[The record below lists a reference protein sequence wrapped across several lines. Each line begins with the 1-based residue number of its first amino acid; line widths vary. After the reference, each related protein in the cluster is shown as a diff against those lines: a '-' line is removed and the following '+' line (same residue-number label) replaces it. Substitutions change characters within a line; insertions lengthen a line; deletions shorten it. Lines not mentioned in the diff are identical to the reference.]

1 MEQSS
6 EISTTIIDNL
16 IKAKKFR
23 NSVITR
29 FKSRSKFE
37 PLNARQSVWNT
48 LDTLNGQSPIAM
60 SLMKQELSKSD
71 YPQHIGLIPDGNRRW
86 AKDRDL
92 TVGEGYATGAEKI
105 KMFRRLAFKNEK
117 VDTVSVFLL
126 STENIERRPQGE
138 LQQLYGVFSSF
149 FDGIRDNERVH
160 DNNIRHEVRGNEKAI
175 NMLPDNVTEAINDME
190 EATEEYDE
198 NKMVFLLGYSGRDE
212 IINAA
217 HDTPRG
223 QVSIEITDEGED
235 ETEFRENLMLGD
247 LPDIDLMLRTSE
259 RRISNFML
267 YENAYS
273 EMVFVDKFWP
283 NYTTADF
290 YEAMYSYANRSRRF
304 GV

>member
-1 MEQSS
+1 
-6 EISTTIIDNL
+6 
-16 IKAKKFR
+16 
-23 NSVITR
+23 
-29 FKSRSKFE
+29 
-37 PLNARQSVWNT
+37 
-48 LDTLNGQSPIAM
+48 
-60 SLMKQELSKSD
+60 MKQELSKSD

-86 AKDRDL
+86 AKDRNL

-149 FDGIRDNERVH
+149 FDGIRDNEDVH
-160 DNNIRHEVRGNEKAI
+160 DNNIRHEVRGNEEAI

-283 NYTTADF
+283 DYTTADF